1 MNKFKKDFKR
11 ITSKEWSFFYG
22 LLRLMLSPHIRYL
35 FYCRLSET
43 SFLPSFLRSYKRFLG
58 QKYGL
63 EFDTDRIGEGLY
75 IGHPFN
81 ITINREATLGENCNI
96 HKGVTIGSE
105 ARGSRK
111 GVPTIGSK
119 VWIGANATVVGNINI
134 GSNVLI
140 APNSFVNCD
149 VPDNSIVIGNP
160 CRIIHNPEATKNY
173 IIL

>member
-1 MNKFKKDFKR
+1 M
-11 ITSKEWSFFYG
+11 
-22 LLRLMLSPHIRYL
+22 
-35 FYCRLSET
+35 
-43 SFLPSFLRSYKRFLG
+43 
-58 QKYGL
+58 
-63 EFDTDRIGEGLY
+63 Y

-119 VWIGANATVVGNINI
+119 VWI
-134 GSNVLI
+134 